1 MPTTQFGGSAIN
13 QRTILNHPVGLFIL
27 FFTEMWERFSYYGMR
42 AILVLYLTSEIA
54 SGGWEWSRADA
65 LKLYAWYT
73 GLVYL
78 TPLLGGYLADTKLG
92 YRYALAIGALIMTL
106 GHASL
111 AMETDVTFFLG
122 LALLV
127 IGNGFFKPNMTSI
140 ISQMYPADS
149 PLKDSAYTIFYMG
162 VNAGA
167 FLGIAICGYLGE
179 NVSWSYGFGAAGV
192 FMFFGLMQFW
202 FGQEIFGKIGL
213 APTKSEVEERTDELE
228 EDESLNG
235 KKETE
240 TIVPFRQ
247 DDKTWLS
254 LSGIFLI
261 GTIIASIYSEEILAF
276 FTGAFGVANVSELF
290 VAVFP
295 GILAIPFLA
304 VILTFVIRRLRKY
317 PVVER
322 DRLTVIAVLSF
333 FIVFFWLAF
342 EQAGGSM
349 TIFAA
354 DYTDR
359 ALESTVSVG
368 IFRVVS
374 LALTFIPML
383 ILTWVLGRLA
393 MKIVK
398 EYPLTIV
405 FTAISFLVIWGIIVW
420 INVKNFNADSLEVP
434 ASWFSFLNSFFIIS
448 LGPLFS
454 SLWMYLNKT
463 GKNPSGPVKFATGL
477 ALLGVGFLALVIGA
491 SGIPAGAKTASVSMI
506 WLVLAYFF
514 HTVGELTIS
523 PVGLSYVSKLSPVR
537 LVGLMFGIF
546 YLANFVANFLGGMI
560 GSFMDRISE
569 TSSMASFF
577 SIFVISSFAAAALL
591 LLLNKPLKRMMHG
604 IH

>member
-1 MPTTQFGGSAIN
+1 MTTQQFGGSAIN
-13 QRTILNHPVGLFIL
+13 QRTILGHPVGLFIL

-111 AMETDVTFFLG
+111 ALETDATFFLG

-167 FLGIAICGYLGE
+167 FMGIAICGYLGE
-179 NVSWSYGFGAAGV
+179 TVSWSYGFGAAGV
-192 FMFFGLMQFW
+192 FMFFGLLQFW
-202 FGQEIFGKIGL
+202 FGQAIFGKIGL
-213 APTKSEVEERTDELE
+213 QPGKEDVEENVKTEKTFDSGKE
-228 EDESLNG
+228 E
-235 KKETE
+235 KT
-240 TIVPFRQ
+240 VPFTNQ
-247 DDKTWLS
+247 DRKWIII
-254 LSGIFLI
+254 SGITLLA
-261 GTIIASIYSEEILAF
+261 TIIAQVNSDNIFTSIQESLGINPEE
-276 FTGAFGVANVSELF
+276 VSYIWDALL
-290 VAVFP
+290 P
-295 GILAIPFLA
+295 GIISLPFIIVIFIYVIQRLA
-304 VILTFVIRRLRKY
+304 KY
-317 PVVER
+317 PKVER
-322 DRLTVIAVLSF
+322 DRLSVIAILSF
-333 FIVFFWLAF
+333 FIIFFWLAF

-349 TIFAA
+349 TIFAN

-359 ALESTVSVG
+359 ALETSTSVW

-420 INVKNFNADSLEVP
+420 INVQNFNSESLEVP
-434 ASWFSFLNSFFIIS
+434 ASWFSVLNSFFIIS

-463 GKNPSGPVKFATGL
+463 GKNPSGPIKFATGL
-477 ALLGVGFLALVIGA
+477 GLLGIGFLALVIGA
-491 SGIPAGAKTASVSMI
+491 SGIPTGAKTASVSMI

-560 GSFMDRISE
+560 GSFMDRVSE

-577 SIFVISSFAAAALL
+577 SIFVISSFAAAGLL

-604 IH
+604 VH